1 MELILAILLAVF
13 LAAGIWYGFSDLWEE
28 DDVTPSN
35 DTDRE
40 TPNPAKPEVK
50 KTKRDVQKLKNVL
63 IQSFSDSG
71 WVILYTLV
79 GYFSIL
85 LLIICLFT
93 EQWNAAFAAACMAG
107 SCFFA
112 AHLLRVQE
120 RTAHHSEQQTKL
132 LEKILEERQK

>member
-1 MELILAILLAVF
+1 MKLFTVISVAIIIATATWYVF
-13 LAAGIWYGFSDLWEE
+13 YVLFPE

-40 TPNPAKPEVK
+40 TTNPAKPELK

-71 WVILYTLV
+71 WVNLYRSV
-79 GYFSIL
+79 GYLVIFIL
-85 LLIICLFT
+85 IMFLLT
-93 EQWNAAFAAACMAG
+93 KQWDAAFVAACMAG